1 VSRSLARA
9 FDDDPVSMYIFPD
22 DRRRLGKLE
31 RFFRV
36 QINRTFLRR
45 GEGYT
50 TPDLKGAAF
59 WMTPTSGR
67 AGLWEML
74 QQAPLLPIVGSR
86 LVPTMSL
93 LTLLE
98 SHHPKQPHYYL
109 GTIGTDPDCQ
119 GRGIG
124 SAMLQPVLD
133 RCDADGIPAYLE
145 SSKERNLAFYRRH
158 GFEVSGELSVA
169 DGPRLWLMWRE
180 PLGRT

>member
-1 VSRSLARA
+1 
-9 FDDDPVSMYIFPD
+9 MYIFPD
-22 DRRRLGKLE
+22 DRRRLEKLE

-59 WMTPTSGR
+59 WMTPGSGR
-67 AGLWEML
+67 PGFWEVL
-74 QQAPLLPIVGSR
+74 QQIPLVPIVGSR

-109 GTIGTDPDCQ
+109 GTIGTDPDWQ

-133 RCDADGIPAYLE
+133 RCDAEGVPAYLE